1 LGWQLRGIDKKIAA
15 LKTELTYSSTGDRD
29 HYLAGISSLQSEK
42 ARLAQGA
49 MGAQLESDSEHSDAG
64 PPSVRDEDEAAA
76 TPPLV
81 HSTREC
87 DSDFDED
94 TSAADADEAHDHAR
108 DSGELIGAGITVTQ
122 KELREHFHLPLHTV
136 AKKLGM
142 CTTAFKKLC
151 RRFGI
156 AKWPHRQLRGID
168 KKIAALKAELNYSA
182 VDKEIAR
189 RNLVKLEE
197 EKTKLSQGAEWTGLG
212 LDLEV
217 EVCRG
222 ESESSDLEHQSSSR
236 RVGIR
241 NLLCDAEDDD
251 DVDDKDGADDG
262 DVVSDASDG
271 QGGDDGSSGSG
282 MAVTEEILREHFHL
296 PLQSV
301 AKKLGMCTTALKK
314 LCRRFAIAKW
324 PHRQLRGI
332 DKKIAALKAE
342 LNYSTVDKESA
353 RRNLVALEEEKARL
367 SRVAIGGG
375 GLASPL
381 SKGMP
386 AFAKESLQPAASRKR
401 RAPRD
406 EPEASKSARTGSDSR
421 TADASAL
428 DLLASVAGIDSA
440 APCSGAGDI
449 SNLIGAPLQHP
460 RMFSGSVP
468 LSRGRELI
476 PRLQGG
482 VLSDGLGESSG
493 ASARSTPRLEPLSL
507 EPLSPRSRCESW
519 SGGTSSG
526 AVGAGSQQWQ
536 DWQRPVISPLSRG
549 IGSGAGGAG
558 SQQLQDWQRPAISPL
573 LSSAEALAPIGPMM
587 TTSGDAPQGGAACL
601 SSMDVLLLL
610 LAAGGGRG
618 GAAGAG
624 TMPLMGSGQQMASS
638 MVGADGNLLL
648 CMPQLQNR

>member
-1 LGWQLRGIDKKIAA
+1 
-15 LKTELTYSSTGDRD
+15 
-29 HYLAGISSLQSEK
+29 
-42 ARLAQGA
+42 

-64 PPSVRDEDEAAA
+64 PTSVRDEDESAV
-76 TPPLV
+76 TPPPV
-81 HSTREC
+81 QSTREC

-197 EKTKLSQGAEWTGLG
+197 EKTKLLQGAEWTGLG

-217 EVCRG
+217 EVCRV
-222 ESESSDLEHQSSSR
+222 ESDSSDRERQSSSR

-241 NLLCDAEDDD
+241 NLLCDAEDDG

-271 QGGDDGSSGSG
+271 HGGDDGSSGSG
-282 MAVTEEILREHFHL
+282 MAVTEDILREHFHL

-367 SRVAIGGG
+367 SRLSRVALGG

-386 AFAKESLQPAASRKR
+386 GFAKESLQPSASRKR
-401 RAPRD
+401 RAPRV

-428 DLLASVAGIDSA
+428 DLLASVAGIDA
-440 APCSGAGDI
+440 TAPSSGAI
-449 SNLIGAPLQHP
+449 SNLISAPVQHP
-460 RMFSGSVP
+460 RMFSGSAP

-493 ASARSTPRLEPLSL
+493 ASARSTPRLEPLS
-507 EPLSPRSRCESW
+507 PRSRCDSW

-536 DWQRPVISPLSRG
+536 DWQRPATSPLSRG
-549 IGSGAGGAG
+549 ISSGVGGAG
-558 SQQLQDWQRPAISPL
+558 SQQLQDRQRPAISPL
-573 LSSAEALAPIGPMM
+573 LSSAEVLAPIGPIMN
-587 TTSGDAPQGGAACL
+587 TSGDAPQGGAASL

-624 TMPLMGSGQQMASS
+624 TMPLMDSGQQMASS

-648 CMPQLQNR
+648 CMPQLLNR

>member
-1 LGWQLRGIDKKIAA
+1 MLTHVLGWQLRGIDKKIAA

-29 HYLAGISSLQSEK
+29 QYLAGISSLQSEK

-49 MGAQLESDSEHSDAG
+49 MVTQLESDSEHSDAG
-64 PPSVRDEDEAAA
+64 SPSVRDEDEAAA
-76 TPPLV
+76 TPPPV

-87 DSDFDED
+87 DSDSDED

-108 DSGELIGAGITVTQ
+108 DSGELIGAGFTVTQ

-189 RNLVKLEE
+189 RHLVKLEE

-222 ESESSDLEHQSSSR
+222 ESDSSEHQSSSR

-271 QGGDDGSSGSG
+271 HGGEDGSSGSG

-314 LCRRFAIAKW
+314 LCRRLAIAKW

-367 SRVAIGGG
+367 SRVALGGG
-375 GLASPL
+375 GSASPL

-386 AFAKESLQPAASRKR
+386 ACAKESLQPAASRKR

-406 EPEASKSARTGSDSR
+406 EPEARKSARTGSDSR
-421 TADASAL
+421 TAGASAL
-428 DLLASVAGIDSA
+428 DLLASVAGIDA
-440 APCSGAGDI
+440 AGAGDI
-449 SNLIGAPLQHP
+449 SNLISAPVQHP
-460 RMFSGSVP
+460 RMFSGLAP

-482 VLSDGLGESSG
+482 VLSDGLGEASG
-493 ASARSTPRLEPLSL
+493 ASARSTPRLDPLSL
-507 EPLSPRSRCESW
+507 DPLSPRSRCDSW

-526 AVGAGSQQWQ
+526 AGGACSQQWQ
-536 DWQRPVISPLSRG
+536 DWQRPVISPFSRG
-549 IGSGAGGAG
+549 ISSGAGGAG
-558 SQQLQDWQRPAISPL
+558 SQQVQDRQRPAISPL
-573 LSSAEALAPIGPMM
+573 LASAEALAPIGPMM
-587 TTSGDAPQGGAACL
+587 NASGDAPQGGTASL

-618 GAAGAG
+618 AAAGAG
-624 TMPLMGSGQQMASS
+624 TMPLMGPGQQMASS
-638 MVGADGNLLL
+638 VVGADGNLLL
-648 CMPQLQNR
+648 CMPQLLNR